1 MLADRISRLNESATM
16 KMAAETIRLKSN
28 GIDIINLGIG
38 EPDFSTPELVKQ
50 AAKKAIDENRTH
62 YTLNRGLLELREIIS
77 NYLKDDFDISYS
89 ADEIIVTNGAKQA
102 LFNSILTLVNRDDEV
117 IVPTP
122 AWPSYPELVNLTG
135 GQVLN
140 INTEFSNNFK
150 ITAEQLKNSI
160 GPKTKALLFCNPN
173 NPSGT
178 VYNRQEVE
186 ALVDVL
192 KNTNVYV
199 ISDEIYGKL
208 IYDNYEYVSFGK
220 YREVL
225 DNRVI
230 VLQGASKAFAMTGWR
245 LGFAAG
251 PNDIIKAAD
260 LVQSHSTSNVSS
272 ISQYAAIEAFS
283 SVREDVQ
290 QMILTFDERRR
301 YMISFLNG
309 IKGLFFAEPLGAF
322 YIFPKIDYF
331 YGTASDGTRIENSTD
346 LALYLLKNAHVATVP
361 GKGFNAEDYIRISYA
376 NSMENIK
383 KGLKKIRKSLEE
395 IEVTNEVL

>member
-1 MLADRISRLNESATM
+1 
-16 KMAAETIRLKSN
+16 
-28 GIDIINLGIG
+28 
-38 EPDFSTPELVKQ
+38 
-50 AAKKAIDENRTH
+50 
-62 YTLNRGLLELREIIS
+62 
-77 NYLKDDFDISYS
+77 
-89 ADEIIVTNGAKQA
+89 
-102 LFNSILTLVNRDDEV
+102 
-117 IVPTP
+117 
-122 AWPSYPELVNLTG
+122 
-135 GQVLN
+135 
-140 INTEFSNNFK
+140 
-150 ITAEQLKNSI
+150 
-160 GPKTKALLFCNPN
+160 
-173 NPSGT
+173 
-178 VYNRQEVE
+178 
-186 ALVDVL
+186 
-192 KNTNVYV
+192 
-199 ISDEIYGKL
+199 
-208 IYDNYEYVSFGK
+208 
-220 YREVL
+220 
-225 DNRVI
+225 
-230 VLQGASKAFAMTGWR
+230 MTGWR

-331 YGTASDGTRIENSTD
+331 YGTASDGTRIKNSTD

>member
-160 GPKTKALLFCNPN
+160 GPKTKALLF
-173 NPSGT
+173 
-178 VYNRQEVE
+178 
-186 ALVDVL
+186 
-192 KNTNVYV
+192 
-199 ISDEIYGKL
+199 
-208 IYDNYEYVSFGK
+208 
-220 YREVL
+220 
-225 DNRVI
+225 
-230 VLQGASKAFAMTGWR
+230 
-245 LGFAAG
+245 
-251 PNDIIKAAD
+251 
-260 LVQSHSTSNVSS
+260 
-272 ISQYAAIEAFS
+272 
-283 SVREDVQ
+283 
-290 QMILTFDERRR
+290 
-301 YMISFLNG
+301 
-309 IKGLFFAEPLGAF
+309 
-322 YIFPKIDYF
+322 
-331 YGTASDGTRIENSTD
+331 
-346 LALYLLKNAHVATVP
+346 
-361 GKGFNAEDYIRISYA
+361 
-376 NSMENIK
+376 
-383 KGLKKIRKSLEE
+383 
-395 IEVTNEVL
+395 